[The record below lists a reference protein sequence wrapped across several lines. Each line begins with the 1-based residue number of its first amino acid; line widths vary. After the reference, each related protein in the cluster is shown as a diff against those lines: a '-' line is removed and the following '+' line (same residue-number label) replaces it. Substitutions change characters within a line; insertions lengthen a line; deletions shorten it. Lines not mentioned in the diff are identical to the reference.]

1 MVDDFSTNDVAEVEL
16 VSLERFS
23 SKIWKYFGFLGK
35 NGQYKRKHDEV
46 MYCNVN
52 NIAETHLIIMS
63 LQLSSAH
70 PTEVASCNVKM
81 RNV

>member
-1 MVDDFSTNDVAEVEL
+1 MVDDFSTSDVVEVEL

-35 NGQYKRKHDEV
+35 HGQYKRKHDEV
-46 MYCNVN
+46 MYCNVT
-52 NIAETHLIIMS
+52 NIAETHLLIMS

-70 PTEVASCNVKM
+70 PTELASMEK
-81 RNV
+81 